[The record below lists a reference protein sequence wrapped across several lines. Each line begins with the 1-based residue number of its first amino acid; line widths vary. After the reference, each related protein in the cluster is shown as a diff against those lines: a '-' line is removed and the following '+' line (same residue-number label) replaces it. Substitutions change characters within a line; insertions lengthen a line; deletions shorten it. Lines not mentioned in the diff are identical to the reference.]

1 MKITIK
7 RFAPHQ
13 NAKVFAVL
21 TAVTSLIFLVPMAI
35 VMSFTM
41 PEVDQHG
48 NPVHFQMGFFLLL
61 PIFYLVLGYISVF
74 IGAAIYNFLYRFV
87 GGVEFD
93 TEGEDA

>member
-48 NPVHFQMGFFLLL
+48 NPVHFQMGVSFVVAYFL
-61 PIFYLVLGYISVF
+61 FSSW
-74 IGAAIYNFLYRFV
+74 LYFGIHRRCNL
-87 GGVEFD
+87 
-93 TEGEDA
+93 